1 MSLQAPLVRAV
12 TRFRTAGVF
21 RDPRPLEQRR
31 ARLDRAGRTMPRP
44 RRVVYRDSQL
54 AGRPAV
60 HVQVP
65 GAPPDTAILYLH
77 GGSHVA
83 GSPVSHG
90 GLAGR
95 IARSARTDTWVLD
108 HRLAPEHPF
117 PAGRDDAVAACVA
130 LAAAGRTRLVLAG
143 DSAGAGLA
151 VAASFELRRRGLATP
166 AGLVL
171 LCPWLDLTLSG
182 ASVRGGDDVMLDPD
196 TVARDAR
203 AYAGDDVDLAAGDL
217 SPLFADPGDL
227 AGLPPTLL
235 HVAGRDI
242 LRSDAERFA
251 DRARDAGVAV
261 EVQAWPSMWHVWHSA
276 APLLP
281 EANAAITA
289 VGGWLRRL

>member
-1 MSLQAPLVRAV
+1 
-12 TRFRTAGVF
+12 
-21 RDPRPLEQRR
+21 
-31 ARLDRAGRTMPRP
+31 
-44 RRVVYRDSQL
+44 
-54 AGRPAV
+54 
-60 HVQVP
+60 
-65 GAPPDTAILYLH
+65 
-77 GGSHVA
+77 
-83 GSPVSHG
+83 VSHG

-130 LAAAGRTRLVLAG
+130 LVAAGRSRLVLAG

-151 VAASFELRRRGLATP
+151 VAATLGLRRRGLSTP

-182 ASVRGGDDVMLDPD
+182 ESVRGGGDVMLDPD
-196 TVARDAR
+196 TVALDAR
-203 AYAGDDVDLAAGDL
+203 AYAGDSADLADGDL
-217 SPLFADPGDL
+217 SPLFADLGDL
-227 AGLPPTLL
+227 AGLPPTLV

-251 DRARDAGVAV
+251 DRARSAGAPV
-261 EVQAWPSMWHVWHSA
+261 EVQVWTQMWHVWHSA

-281 EANAAITA
+281 QANAAIAA
-289 VGGWLRRL
+289 VGSWLQHA